1 MPACIL
7 REMRPQG
14 LSLGRR
20 AADRFAAG
28 SYLTDGRRLFRVV
41 TQFGSDAPHAE
52 LEDCL
57 TLDVDV
63 YDPGQLRAMG
73 LRPVSLPPAG

>member
-1 MPACIL
+1 
-7 REMRPQG
+7 MRSCTRPVR
-14 LSLGRR
+14 S
-20 AADRFAAG
+20 AAGQPIAFTAG

-63 YDPGQLRAMG
+63 YDRQLTRWAAA
-73 LRPVSLPPAG
+73 RVAPPAG